1 MIYHKKNLKNSGRS
15 TQAADSWQ
23 DTYQNENMILLS
35 NNNNKSSP

>member
-1 MIYHKKNLKNSGRS
+1 MKNEFKNSGRS